1 MFAKACPQIG
11 TNKSPSAR
19 YSHVAPYK
27 IPTVAAHTAK
37 ETFLSPLMCK
47 APKTVPATKTP
58 TAPPPNAGIKAPR
71 KSISS
76 AKAGYAAQNK
86 TSGNSKFVKTCLFE
100 SFVSFLKSSDADIKA
115 TLPAVTP
122 TANADAKHA
131 CFQSTPSLIKPSV
144 SGFISASFG
153 TTNRAPNPSI
163 KINVDVDVHEATTSS
178 LLGITKDDE
187 LVEASFIVLASRDSL
202 RLFST
207 TSLYVS
213 LFTFRF
219 FGFCNLKLTLLVLL
233 LLLLLLSI
241 VVSSSFS
248 SFSDDKFISLFSTVF
263 KVVVVISLSIFL
275 LSFLFAGFEEE
286 EEEEEEDARTTLKTG
301 TPRNANII
309 YIYIYS
315 ISMRVGWYCL
325 SQRIECTRVLE

>member
-187 LVEASFIVLASRDSL
+187 LVEASFIVLAFSSRDSL

-219 FGFCNLKLTLLVLL
+219 FGFCNLKLTLLL

-241 VVSSSFS
+241 VVAFIIVSSFFS
-248 SFSDDKFISLFSTVF
+248 SFSDDTIVSLFSKTVF
-263 KVVVVISLSIFL
+263 VVVISLSIFL
-275 LSFLFAGFEEE
+275 LSFLFAGFEEEE

-309 YIYIYS
+309 YIYI
-315 ISMRVGWYCL
+315 IITRVGGCCL
-325 SQRIECTRVLE
+325 SQ

>member
-1 MFAKACPQIG
+1 
-11 TNKSPSAR
+11 
-19 YSHVAPYK
+19 
-27 IPTVAAHTAK
+27 
-37 ETFLSPLMCK
+37 MCK

-187 LVEASFIVLASRDSL
+187 LVEASFIVLAFSSRDSL

-219 FGFCNLKLTLLVLL
+219 FGFCNLKLTLLL

-241 VVSSSFS
+241 VVAFIIVSSFFS
-248 SFSDDKFISLFSTVF
+248 SFSDDTIVSLFSKTVF
-263 KVVVVISLSIFL
+263 VVVISLSIFL
-275 LSFLFAGFEEE
+275 LSFLFAGFEEEE

-309 YIYIYS
+309 YIYI
-315 ISMRVGWYCL
+315 IITRVGGCCL
-325 SQRIECTRVLE
+325 SQ